1 MPVPEDPMEDRE
13 HGRRAAGGGWFVLN
27 LADSNG
33 MGGDRVGTFS
43 AFESPSHPQ
52 PHFGIGVHILWP
64 GQPNGLYHEEDNQ
77 EDFLVL
83 SGECILLVEEQERR
97 MRQWDFFHSPP
108 NTRHIFVGA
117 GDGPCAILMA
127 GARRPDEK
135 IHYPVS
141 ELAARYGAS
150 AVEPTDNPREAYPAA
165 GFDRTVERPFPWPPT
180 QQQP

>member
-1 MPVPEDPMEDRE
+1 MEQRE

-33 MGGDRVGTFS
+33 MGNDRIGTFS
-43 AFESPSHPQ
+43 AFESPKDRQ

-83 SGECILLVEEQERR
+83 FGECVLLVEEQERR
-97 MRQWDFFHSPP
+97 MRRWDFFHCPP
-108 NTRHIFVGA
+108 NTRHILVGA

-127 GARRPDEK
+127 GARRPDEQ
-135 IHYPVS
+135 IFYPVS

-150 AVEPTDNPREAYPAA
+150 AVAETTSPREAYSAA
-165 GFDRTVERPFPWPPT
+165 GFDRPVERPFPWPPGLR
-180 QQQP
+180 QP